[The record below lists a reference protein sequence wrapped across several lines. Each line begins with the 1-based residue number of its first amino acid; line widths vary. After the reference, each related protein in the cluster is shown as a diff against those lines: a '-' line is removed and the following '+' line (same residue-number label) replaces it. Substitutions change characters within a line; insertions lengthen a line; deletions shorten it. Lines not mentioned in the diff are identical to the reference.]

1 VAAIDDC
8 LEPHSPCVWWFIAVA
23 DRAKLDPL
31 CGPLRFNFPI
41 NSLRPRTRRSP
52 ALRSIAMSSDE
63 RQSTDSQLALKACVP
78 VLRWCSKNWI
88 VIGFTLTF
96 FLFTYFGIIL
106 YRTQLGEEIVVLTA
120 ARGTSSWRSGGR
132 VAHRISQ
139 HERFPGVPFTAR
151 VEITDGAEEIKDR
164 IQSDSRGNVIGYFLN
179 QTMTP
184 DNIRVLLPLDYDYLH
199 ILFRVDRLL
208 EESVTTFHNELSEVS
223 ELIRPGKVFA
233 GPPGSDSRALF
244 DQIFPLYWHNK
255 DDDPEDYLNPAIDDW
270 LQARSALKQGQL
282 DAIFFLTP
290 FESRTMIDIA
300 RDQTSVLLG
309 INDVS
314 AALSDSEGTALLD
327 ETFPESSYYA
337 GNVTIDDA
345 SAFTRVTF
353 CPKGLATVAVRRVMV
368 CSEAMR
374 KSDAYQIAAAVRSA
388 LKEDSPQIGES
399 DVPPL
404 GKDTLP
410 AHYKLMEPHDGA
422 LLHRD
427 DKPPQRFTSVSSW
440 HPAWLSSLAG
450 LAPVVFGFVAKLI
463 GTIKP
468 DVVRELME
476 RKSGATDTAPTTMS
490 RFDCLRLEFEKA
502 LLRLEHQSGPL
513 SFDEWNKRLAQLRES
528 HELIRDYRNTGE
540 LTCSEA
546 ESLSQAIRSIR
557 VELTFLEP
565 SKEPV

>member
-1 VAAIDDC
+1 
-8 LEPHSPCVWWFIAVA
+8 
-23 DRAKLDPL
+23 
-31 CGPLRFNFPI
+31 
-41 NSLRPRTRRSP
+41 
-52 ALRSIAMSSDE
+52 MSNDE
-63 RQSTDSQLALKACVP
+63 RQDTDTQIVLKTSIP
-78 VLRWCSKNWI
+78 VLRWCAKNWI

-120 ARGTSSWRSGGR
+120 IRGTSSWRSGGR
-132 VAHRISQ
+132 VAQRISQ

-151 VEITDGAEEIKDR
+151 VEITDGAGEIKDR

-179 QTMTP
+179 QTTTP

-199 ILFRVDRLL
+199 VLFRVDRLL
-208 EESVTTFHNELSEVS
+208 EEGVTTFTNELSEVS
-223 ELIRPGKVFA
+223 KLIRRGRVFA

-244 DQIFPLYWHNK
+244 EQIFPLYWHNK
-255 DDDPEDYLNPAIDDW
+255 DDEPEDYLNPALDDW

-282 DAIFFLTP
+282 DAVFFLTP
-290 FESRTMIDIA
+290 FESKTVIDIA

-309 INDVS
+309 INDIS

-345 SAFTRVTF
+345 NAPARFTF

-422 LLHRD
+422 LLHGED
-427 DKPPQRFTSVSSW
+427 TPPQRFTSVSSW
-440 HPAWLSSLAG
+440 HPAWLSSIAG
-450 LAPVVFGFVAKLI
+450 LVPVVFGFVVKLI
-463 GTIKP
+463 GTVKP
-468 DVVRELME
+468 EAVREVME
-476 RKSGATDTAPTTMS
+476 QNSGATATAQSQTS
-490 RFDCLRLEFEKA
+490 QFEALHLEFEKA
-502 LLRLEHQSGPL
+502 LLRLEHHSGSL
-513 SFDEWNKRLAQLRES
+513 SPDEWKTRVTQLRES
-528 HELIRDYRNTGE
+528 HEQIRDYRNTGE
-540 LTCSEA
+540 LTHSEA
-546 ESLSQAIRSIR
+546 ESLCQAIRNIR
-557 VELTFLEP
+557 VELSFLEP
-565 SKEPV
+565 TKEPA